1 MCGYS
6 HRTRLDVIVNILTNN
21 GFNKRKII
29 INGGEQKRPNIHIKD
44 MVNAYIEIINQP
56 NELVREEIFNV
67 GFENYTLDEIGA
79 LVKKKLG
86 NDIIIE
92 HQETNDKRSYHISS
106 KKITQN
112 LDFKPKFSIE
122 IAIEDLKKAFEK
134 KLILDSFNDPRYFN
148 IKMMQ
153 KIELQ

>member
-1 MCGYS
+1 M
-6 HRTRLDVIVNILTNN
+6 T
-21 GFNKRKII
+21 
-29 INGGEQKRPNIHIKD
+29 KD
-44 MVNAYIEIINQP
+44 LSYI
-56 NELVREEIFNV
+56 F
-67 GFENYTLDEIGA
+67 
-79 LVKKKLG
+79 
-86 NDIIIE
+86 
-92 HQETNDKRSYHISS
+92 

-153 KIELQ
+153 KLSYNEYFKPKISRKFI

>member
-1 MCGYS
+1 M
-6 HRTRLDVIVNILTNN
+6 T
-21 GFNKRKII
+21 KI
-29 INGGEQKRPNIHIKD
+29 
-44 MVNAYIEIINQP
+44 
-56 NELVREEIFNV
+56 
-67 GFENYTLDEIGA
+67 
-79 LVKKKLG
+79 
-86 NDIIIE
+86 
-92 HQETNDKRSYHISS
+92 YHISS